1 MEIEI
6 GGRRVAYLDKG
17 EGPVLLFL
25 HGWAAPV
32 ATYRLLTDHL
42 SAYCRVVAPDLPG
55 FGGSEEPP
63 EAWDVDGYADFIE
76 AFIRAVGIQ
85 EAVLMGHSF
94 GGRIIIKLMNR
105 PSLPLTVKKIIL
117 MDAAGIRPKR
127 PPSYYWK
134 VYTYK
139 AAKWFF
145 RLPGVRTLCPH
156 AEDKARNKA
165 GSDDY
170 RNASPL
176 MRRVMSLA
184 VNEDLTPLLSGIRA
198 STLLIWGEKDTA
210 TPLSDGQ
217 TMERLIPDAGLVVL
231 AGAGHFSFA
240 DRWGQCSRVLDSF
253 LKPGE

>member
-1 MEIEI
+1 MQI
-6 GGRRVAYLDKG
+6 GGRRVAYLDEGK
-17 EGPVLLFL
+17 GPVLLFL

-32 ATYRLLTDHL
+32 STYRLLTDHL
-42 SAYCRVVAPDLPG
+42 AAYCRVVAPDLPG

-63 EAWDVDGYADFIE
+63 TAWDVDGYVDFTLQFIE
-76 AFIRAVGIQ
+76 ALGIR

-105 PSLPLTVKKIIL
+105 PSLPLTVRKIVL
-117 MDAAGIRPKR
+117 MDAAGIKPKR

-139 AAKWFF
+139 AGKKFF
-145 RLPGVRTLCPH
+145 GLPGVRALFPH
-156 AEDKARNKA
+156 AVEKARSRA

-176 MRRVMSLA
+176 MRQVMGQA
-184 VNEDLTPLLSGIRA
+184 VNEDLTPLLPGIGVP
-198 STLLIWGEKDTA
+198 TLLIWGEKDTA

-217 TMERLIPDAGLVVL
+217 TMERRIPDAGLVTL

-253 LKPGE
+253 LK